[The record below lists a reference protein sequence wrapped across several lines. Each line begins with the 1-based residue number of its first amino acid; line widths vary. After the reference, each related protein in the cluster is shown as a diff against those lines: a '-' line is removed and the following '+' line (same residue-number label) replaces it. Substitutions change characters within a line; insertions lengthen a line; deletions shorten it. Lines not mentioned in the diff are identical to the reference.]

1 MSTVYRGLDTRLD
14 RPVAL
19 KVMEARFAG
28 DSQFLTRFQ
37 REARAIARLK
47 DPGLVAI
54 YDQGHDGSRP
64 FLVMELIEG
73 GTLRELLR
81 ERGPMPPHAVV
92 AVLRPVLS
100 GLGVAHQ
107 AGLVHRDVKPE
118 NVLISDDGE
127 VKLVDF
133 GLVRAI
139 AEAGITSTSVILG
152 TAAYLSPEQVAGTP
166 TGPRSDVYSAGIM
179 AFELLTGTTP
189 FQGDNALAVASQ
201 RLDREVP
208 PPSTIIDGV
217 PPQFDHFIAQATAI
231 DPTGRFEDALDMAA
245 ELDVIADELVLPKF
259 RVPAPKNSAQHAA
272 ATALLQR
279 VAQPNSPPG
288 RQQTRQFTPTPGYS
302 EDRVTDAVADEA
314 DEDPE
319 FPRQFAGIDIDDF
332 VYARLRARRMVVFWV
347 LAVLVLTGLVGVA
360 AWTVG
365 LNFPGLI
372 GP

>member
-1 MSTVYRGLDTRLD
+1 M
-14 RPVAL
+14 
-19 KVMEARFAG
+19 
-28 DSQFLTRFQ
+28 
-37 REARAIARLK
+37 
-47 DPGLVAI
+47 
-54 YDQGHDGSRP
+54 
-64 FLVMELIEG
+64 
-73 GTLRELLR
+73 
-81 ERGPMPPHAVV
+81 
-92 AVLRPVLS
+92 
-100 GLGVAHQ
+100 
-107 AGLVHRDVKPE
+107 HRDVKPE

-166 TGPRSDVYSAGIM
+166 TGPRSDVHSAGIM

-189 FQGDNALAVASQ
+189 SRATMPWRWPASGWIAKCRPEHDHRRGTAAVRPLHCPGNRDRPHRTLRRRARHGRRTRRHRRRTGPAEIPGPCAEELGPARRGD
-201 RLDREVP
+201 RP
-208 PPSTIIDGV
+208 P
-217 PPQFDHFIAQATAI
+217 
-231 DPTGRFEDALDMAA
+231 PTGRPT
-245 ELDVIADELVLPKF
+245 ELPT
-259 RVPAPKNSAQHAA
+259 RPATDPAVH
-272 ATALLQR
+272 
-279 VAQPNSPPG
+279 
-288 RQQTRQFTPTPGYS
+288 PTPGYS